1 MSESS
6 FRAWRREISLRDREF
21 ERPMKTS
28 SPASVPQVASFVSV
42 RLVPDMPEPTE
53 RREPKE
59 LISDSIKPIPVSTLE
74 ITLPGAATIKID
86 EKTNLTLVARLLTAL
101 QVNQYA

>member
-1 MSESS
+1 
-6 FRAWRREISLRDREF
+6 
-21 ERPMKTS
+21 
-28 SPASVPQVASFVSV
+28 
-42 RLVPDMPEPTE
+42 MPEPTE